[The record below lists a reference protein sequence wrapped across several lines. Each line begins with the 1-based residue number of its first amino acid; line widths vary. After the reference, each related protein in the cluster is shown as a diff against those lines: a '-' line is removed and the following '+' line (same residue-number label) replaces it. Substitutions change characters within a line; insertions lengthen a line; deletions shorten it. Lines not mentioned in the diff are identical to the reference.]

1 MNTCIIGSEDCWST
15 SIIDVEPGTYI
26 VASSGKSKK
35 SANESIAADLAGYV
49 NIAVRLPL

>member
-1 MNTCIIGSEDCWST
+1 MDTCIIGSEECLIT
-15 SIIDVEPGTYI
+15 SIIDVEAGAYI

-49 NIAVRLPL
+49 SIAVRLPL